1 MIITKIAL
9 PRRTFLRGLGA
20 SLALPLLDAMLPA
33 LTATVKTAAA
43 PIRRFGVV
51 YVPNGIVMKSW
62 TPAREGSGFT
72 IPQTLQPL
80 EPFRN
85 NMLVLTGLN
94 GVPGGGAHAG
104 RSTSFLTGVTSN
116 DGRTASRTGEYDL
129 QASISADQFIAKE
142 LGKRTQLASL
152 ELAIESRD
160 VSGSCDVGY
169 ACAYTN
175 TIAWRGANTPLP
187 MEYNPRVVFE
197 RLFGDSGSSDQRARL
212 ARTQRERSIL
222 DSITE
227 NMQTLERGLGAR
239 DRVRLSEYVD
249 AVRDVERRIQKAE
262 DQSAK
267 ELPAVDQP
275 AGTPAAYADH
285 AKLMFDLQLLAYQAD
300 LTRVITFMM
309 ARELS
314 GRTYP
319 EIGVPDSHH
328 PTSHH
333 RDEPDL
339 IAKCERINAY
349 HVSLFSHYVER
360 LRSTTEGDGS
370 LLDNTLL
377 IYGAGMSNSNRH
389 DPTNLPILL
398 FGSARD
404 LRGGRHIVYPKE
416 TPFQNL
422 LLTVMEKLDVP
433 IEALGP
439 STGALKLASL

>member
-20 SLALPLLDAMLPA
+20 SLALPLLDAMVPA
-33 LTATVKTAAA
+33 LTATAKTAAA
-43 PIRRFGVV
+43 PIKRFGVV

-62 TPAREGSGFT
+62 TPAQEGSGFAF
-72 IPQTLQPL
+72 PQTLQPL
-80 EPFRN
+80 EQFRDN
-85 NMLVLTGLN
+85 LLVLTGLN

-129 QASISADQFIAKE
+129 QASTSADQIIARE

-152 ELAIESRD
+152 EVALESRD
-160 VSGSCDVGY
+160 VAGSCDVGY

-175 TIAWRGANTPLP
+175 TISWRGTNTPLP
-187 MEYNPRVVFE
+187 MEDNPRVVFE

-222 DSITE
+222 DSIAE
-227 NMQTLERGLGAR
+227 NMLTLERGLGPR
-239 DRVRLSEYVD
+239 DRLRLSEYLD
-249 AVRDVERRIQKAE
+249 AVRDVERRILKAE
-262 DQSAK
+262 EQSAK

-275 AGTPAAYADH
+275 AGIPASYADH
-285 AKLMFDLQLLAYQAD
+285 AKLMFDLQVLAYQSD

-328 PTSHH
+328 PTTHH
-333 RDEPDL
+333 HDEPEL
-339 IAKCERINAY
+339 IAKCEKINGY

-360 LRSTTEGDGS
+360 LRSTAEGDGS

-389 DPTNLPILL
+389 DPSNLPILL
-398 FGSARD
+398 LGSARD
-404 LRGGRHIVYPKE
+404 LKGGRHIVYPKD
-416 TPFQNL
+416 TPLQNL
-422 LLTVMEKLDVP
+422 LVTMMEKLDVP
-433 IEALGP
+433 LETLGP
-439 STGALKLASL
+439 STGTLRLAAI